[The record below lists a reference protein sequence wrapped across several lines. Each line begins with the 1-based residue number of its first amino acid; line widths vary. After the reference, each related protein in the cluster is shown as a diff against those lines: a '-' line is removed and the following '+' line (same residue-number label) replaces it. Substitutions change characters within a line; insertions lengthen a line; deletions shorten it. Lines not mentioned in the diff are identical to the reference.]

1 MSKWAH
7 LGHNTKRW
15 TINSFTYP
23 LVNLSTCLL
32 VSLPSI
38 VNFSARILTLWVLF
52 LPPIVRL
59 AAKNRFSRGFV
70 SVQKGGGFKCG
81 QNELLFK
88 KTILCTCFG
97 AICSKMEC
105 VLLLNA
111 LRFGTKYLAFWC
123 KMGCVLVLNARRNGA
138 KCETKSI
145 KIHCKW
151 YKQNLLEQWNTC
163 PKGANNHQNMG
174 F

>member
-1 MSKWAH
+1 MSKWAQ

-23 LVNLSTCLL
+23 LVS
-32 VSLPSI
+32 PSI
-38 VNFSARILTLWVLF
+38 VVNFSVRILTLWVPF

-59 AAKNRFSRGFV
+59 AAKNRFSRRLV
-70 SVQKGGGFKCG
+70 LMQKGGGCKCG
-81 QNELLFK
+81 QNEFLFK
-88 KTILCTCFG
+88 KAALCTCLG

-105 VLLLNA
+105 VLPLNT
-111 LRFGTKYLAFWC
+111 LRFGAKCSAFWC
-123 KMGCVLVLNARRNGA
+123 KMQGKMPQNAAQNGA

-151 YKQNLLEQWNTC
+151 YKQNLLE
-163 PKGANNHQNMG
+163 P
-174 F
+174 

>member
-23 LVNLSTCLL
+23 LVNPPM
-32 VSLPSI
+32 V
-38 VNFSARILTLWVLF
+38 VNFSARNLTQWVPF

-59 AAKNRFSRGFV
+59 VAKNRFSRGFV
-70 SVQKGGGFKCG
+70 SVQKGGGYKCR
-81 QNELLFK
+81 QNEFLFK
-88 KTILCTCFG
+88 MAALCTCLG
-97 AICSKMEC
+97 AICCKIQC
-105 VLLLNA
+105 VLPLNGV
-111 LRFGTKYLAFWC
+111 RFGAKRSAFWC
-123 KMGCVLVLNARRNGA
+123 KMECVLVLNARRNGA

-151 YKQNLLEQWNTC
+151 YKQNLLEPLKAWY
-163 PKGANNHQNMG
+163 KRAKLLLKSGILG
-174 F
+174 VKWG